1 MKQTLAK
8 SVAAIWAQK
17 GQKGGVLRPKS
28 PEITLTKEKEKKDL
42 FGVNVYKYPSR
53 YVVCKISFPDRK
65 DHRIRWTM
73 VKKRLTRC
81 KRLPFVIGF
90 TGSTCDSGWFEVDD
104 SCFRVFAGTSVAKE
118 WGDAR
123 KSCLQLGSDL
133 AVVDSETERKI
144 IGDHLTNISNKY
156 PDGNINAF
164 IGIRKFSTW
173 HWLDGS
179 SVSASIWHYG
189 FPWFWARGECGSLEK
204 GWWWSL
210 DWKLSHWPCQWHS
223 GFICET
229 DQRKSFFTIN

>member
-1 MKQTLAK
+1 MDC
-8 SVAAIWAQK
+8 
-17 GQKGGVLRPKS
+17 G
-28 PEITLTKEKEKKDL
+28 
-42 FGVNVYKYPSR
+42 
-53 YVVCKISFPDRK
+53 
-65 DHRIRWTM
+65 
-73 VKKRLTRC
+73 KKRLTQC

-90 TGSTCDSGWFEVDD
+90 TGSTCDSGWFDVDD

-118 WGDAR
+118 WEEAR
-123 KSCLQLGSDL
+123 ESCLQQGSDL
-133 AVVDSETERKI
+133 AVVDSEIERKI

-156 PDGNINAF
+156 PDDNINAF

-179 SVSASIWHYG
+179 NVSASIWHYG
-189 FPWFWARGECGSLEK
+189 FPWFWARGECGLLEK

-210 DWKLSHWPCQWHS
+210 DWKLSHWPCQWYS